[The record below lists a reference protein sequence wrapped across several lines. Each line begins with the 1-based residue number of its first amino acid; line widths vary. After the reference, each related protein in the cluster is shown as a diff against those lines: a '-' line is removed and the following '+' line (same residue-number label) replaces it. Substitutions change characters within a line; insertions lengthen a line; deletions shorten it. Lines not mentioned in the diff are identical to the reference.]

1 MYKPKFT
8 VLKNIVILQRWHE
21 IFNLQKTSKSYA
33 LPSLLLLGG
42 GHTACSMEIPRS
54 THTAKFV
61 LRKLSKFRDKI
72 KNDLL

>member
-8 VLKNIVILQRWHE
+8 VLKNIVILQSWLE

-33 LPSLLLLGG
+33 LPSLLLLGEDIL
-42 GHTACSMEIPRS
+42 HAVWKFPLS
-54 THTAKFV
+54 THTVKFV